1 MYIVTI
7 KQRYEIVTFRFTD
20 KEKALEFLEMATECG
35 LPVSE
40 EGRRYELEIML
51 TKEKCAG
58 SGNSEVAHTKDHL
71 ENSTD

>member
-7 KQRYEIVTFRFTD
+7 KQRYETVTFRFAD
-20 KEKALEFLEMATECG
+20 KEKALEFLEMAIECG

-40 EGRRYELEIML
+40 EGRWYELEITL

-58 SGNSEVAHTKDHL
+58 SGNSKVAHI
-71 ENSTD
+71 ENQENDSTD